1 MYRIYKSPIYI
12 SLSLHDWWL
21 RALTLRIPHVHHTPD
36 AIARLHVLERR
47 VDLVQGL
54 PVRDE
59 LVDFQLARQVVVDQV
74 RELRAALDAAERAP
88 FPHAAGD
95 ELECW
100 LGGPVVSAGGG
111 SKGGRGGGALQGVI
125 SVTYV
130 GC

>member
-111 SKGGRGGGALQGVI
+111 SKGGRGGVRCRG
-125 SVTYV
+125 SYP
-130 GC
+130 